1 MKKLIIAITV
11 AGFTIYGWLVAAL
24 TLLCYFSRQWDL
36 FIFPLTGWLDT
47 ASIWFG
53 ANWWATLIV
62 IISAAIPSIIVIC
75 STILGVMIWLRR
87 RRKPLRTPPKGG
99 VRQIERG
106 PTANHGNAQWLSK
119 EKMMEKY
126 PGPEGM
132 LIGATGLSPN
142 DPLLIDSKLDGPTHN
157 LIFAGPGSY
166 KTVTAIHR
174 VWLWPWS
181 KIVFDPSTEIG
192 PVMTRALKETGYDVH
207 TIRLNGDGLN
217 VLDWIDIT
225 DPETEVHIRSAVDWI
240 YDEEAARKSN
250 PTQSKDPFWSE
261 WGKSLVTCLMAHM
274 LYNTNS
280 KFPKTLKTL
289 RRGVA
294 TSEDEMQERLRTI
307 NATSDSPLARE
318 LAAGLMGMKAP
329 QTFSGIYSNAFSAT
343 AWLSVDA
350 YANLVSGDSMKTSD
364 VLNPN
369 TAVFIQLSLR
379 TLDSTPAIGRAVLG
393 ALLNP
398 VYLSDGE
405 TQNRVLYM
413 LDEAWIFGK
422 MKEIMLCYATGRKYA
437 ATMSMIFPSEAIFEG
452 VWGEQDAKAMRDLCS
467 WRSYAAIQ
475 DGAIADKLSADFG
488 EHGVISYSEGD
499 SKGRSTQAR
508 SWGSSRNRGD
518 TINRSEAS
526 RRLIKRDEILNA
538 PSDVMFVR
546 ARDAGAG
553 IMCYAAPY
561 FKYPDVAQHMDS
573 NRFKRKNDLQE
584 VSRPR
589 IRQVLDLLRHDA
601 E

>member
-1 MKKLIIAITV
+1 MIPYIAGGILAIASAIGAWTVMASRMFVWMGGISAYFPSPWVTWWQYARQSKINGSTMLYLVASGIIAALPIAFVLTIAVV
-11 AGFTIYGWLVAAL
+11 AYI
-24 TLLCYFSRQWDL
+24 
-36 FIFPLTGWLDT
+36 
-47 ASIWFG
+47 
-53 ANWWATLIV
+53 
-62 IISAAIPSIIVIC
+62 
-75 STILGVMIWLRR
+75 RR
-87 RRKPLRTPPKGG
+87 LRKPLSTPPKGG
-99 VRQIERG
+99 IKPLERG
-106 PTANHGNAQWLSK
+106 PTDNHGHAQWLSK
-119 EKMMEKY
+119 EQMTALY

-132 LIGATGLSPN
+132 LIGATGRSPD

-157 LIFAGPGSY
+157 LIFAGPGSH

-174 VWLWPWS
+174 IWLWPWS
-181 KIVFDPSTEIG
+181 KVVFDPSTEIG
-192 PVMTRALKETGYDVH
+192 PVMSRALRESGHNVH
-207 TIRLNGDGLN
+207 TIRLNGEGLN

-240 YDEEAARKSN
+240 YDEEAAKKSN

-274 LYNTNS
+274 LYGTDT
-280 KFPKTLKTL
+280 KHPKTLKTL
-289 RRGVA
+289 RRGIA
-294 TSEDEMQERLRTI
+294 TSEDEMQERLRNI
-307 NATSDSPLARE
+307 NNNSNSPLARE

-350 YANLVSGDSMKTSD
+350 YANLVSGNSMKTSD
-364 VLNPN
+364 VLNPD

-405 TQNRVLYM
+405 MQDRVLYM

-437 ATMSMIFPSEAIFEG
+437 ATMSMIFPSEAIFES

-475 DGAIADKLSADFG
+475 DGQVADKLSADFG
-488 EHGVISYSEGD
+488 EHGVITYSEGD
-499 SKGRSTQAR
+499 NQGRTTSMN
-508 SWGSSRNRGD
+508 SWGSRNRGD
-518 TINRSEAS
+518 TVNKSEAS
-526 RRLIKRDEILNA
+526 RRLVKRDEILNA
-538 PSDVMFVR
+538 PSDVLFVR

-553 IMCYAAPY
+553 IMCYSAPY
-561 FKYPDVAQHMDS
+561 FRYPEVDELMDS
-573 NRFKRKNDLQE
+573 NRFKKADHQE
-584 VSRPR
+584 DARPR
-589 IRQVLDLLRHDA
+589 NRHLLDLLHHDA
-601 E
+601 G